1 MPGEGAE
8 RLSILAPPGTYTV
21 QLSVGG
27 RQLTQTL
34 EVRKDPH
41 SAGTEADIQAQ
52 MAMLL
57 ELRRD
62 LESAV
67 DVVNQIELVRGQ
79 IANLVQVVE
88 DEAITEAGGEL
99 DQKLIAL
106 EGNLVELRETGRGQ
120 DSIRWGPNLIGH
132 IRNVANGLAS
142 ADFRPTDQQVEVQ
155 TLLQERLRTHVN
167 QLEGLLN
174 NDLSAFNELLRTRNV
189 SNIIAQVPT
198 R

>member
-1 MPGEGAE
+1 MGAGAG

-52 MAMLL
+52 MTMLFK
-57 ELRRD
+57 LRRD

-79 IANLVQVVE
+79 IANLVQVVQ

-120 DSIRWGPNLIGH
+120 DFHPVGPP
-132 IRNVANGLAS
+132 AE
-142 ADFRPTDQQVEVQ
+142 PTYPECGQWAGQC
-155 TLLQERLRTHVN
+155 
-167 QLEGLLN
+167 
-174 NDLSAFNELLRTRNV
+174 
-189 SNIIAQVPT
+189 
-198 R
+198 

>member
-1 MPGEGAE
+1 M
-8 RLSILAPPGTYTV
+8 

-27 RQLTQTL
+27 QQLTQTL

-41 SAGTEADIQAQ
+41 SAGTEADVQAQ
-52 MAMLL
+52 MTMLF

-67 DVVNQIELVRGQ
+67 EVVNQIELVRGQ

-88 DEAITEAGGEL
+88 DEAIAEAGGEL

-106 EGNLVELRETGRGQ
+106 EGNLIELRETGRGQ
-120 DSIRWGPNLIGH
+120 DAIRWGAQLISH
-132 IRNVANGLAS
+132 FQNVANGLAR

-155 TLLQERLRTHVN
+155 QLLQERLRTYVT
-167 QLEGLLN
+167 QLEGLLS
-174 NDLSAFNELLRTRNV
+174 NDLSAFNELRTRNV